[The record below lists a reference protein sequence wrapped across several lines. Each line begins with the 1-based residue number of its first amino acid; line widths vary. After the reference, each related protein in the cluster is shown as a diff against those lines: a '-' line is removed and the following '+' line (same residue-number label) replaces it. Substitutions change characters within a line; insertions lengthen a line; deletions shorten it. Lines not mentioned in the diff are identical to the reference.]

1 MFGIADNSLWPG
13 SLLGEKNSEEREG
26 KGEGFSLSPVPRST
40 KGLFTGY
47 VDKSQIVFIALLA
60 LFGLKEPSL
69 QADSV

>member
-1 MFGIADNSLWPG
+1 MSGG
-13 SLLGEKNSEEREG
+13 GEKPFR
-26 KGEGFSLSPVPRST
+26 FSLSLVLRST

-47 VDKSQIVFIALLA
+47 VDKSQIVFIAFLA